1 MFAFIIE
8 GSCIALYSAPKSLE
22 LFYLLKVVRKT
33 VADDDK
39 IDIYDHTIQNGLQY
53 IGYLYVYP
61 GEIFCPAV
69 PTIKDGLYMTV
80 QEYQFL
86 CDLILILLAY
96 LSSHIKILRWIK
108 KFQSLF
114 SHSNFS
120 YLFL

>member
-53 IGYLYVYP
+53 IGYLEKAKQTKGKVFKNNQASQCMFILVKYFVR
-61 GEIFCPAV
+61 
-69 PTIKDGLYMTV
+69 
-80 QEYQFL
+80 L
-86 CDLILILLAY
+86 CLPLKMDYI
-96 LSSHIKILRWIK
+96 
-108 KFQSLF
+108 
-114 SHSNFS
+114 
-120 YLFL
+120 